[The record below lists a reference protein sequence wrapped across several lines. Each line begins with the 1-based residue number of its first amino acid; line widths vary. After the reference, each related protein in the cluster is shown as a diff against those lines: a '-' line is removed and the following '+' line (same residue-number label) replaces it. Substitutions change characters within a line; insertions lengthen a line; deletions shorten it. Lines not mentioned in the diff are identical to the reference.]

1 MSATSIIKDAKEY
14 KQSRKVKATVDRLIV
29 ETLRDI
35 KKHIE
40 IAHRKYHTDLKY
52 KLQSVYN
59 IEDVS
64 NKTVQREVW
73 SALIL
78 QLQAK
83 HYKVRLRY
91 VPNENI
97 CELIISWL
105 EDVDHKK
112 IKRQEHIIQEV
123 LLNT

>member
-1 MSATSIIKDAKEY
+1 MSVSDIIKDAKEY
-14 KQSRKVKATVDRLIV
+14 KQSRKIKAIIDRIIC

-35 KKHIE
+35 KKNIE
-40 IAHRKYHTDLKY
+40 ITHRKHNTDLKY

-59 IEDVS
+59 VEDVS

-91 VPNENI
+91 IPNENI
-97 CELIISWL
+97 CELLISWL
-105 EDVDHKK
+105 EDVDYKK
-112 IKRQEHIIQEV
+112 IKRQEQVIQSI
-123 LLNT
+123 LLN